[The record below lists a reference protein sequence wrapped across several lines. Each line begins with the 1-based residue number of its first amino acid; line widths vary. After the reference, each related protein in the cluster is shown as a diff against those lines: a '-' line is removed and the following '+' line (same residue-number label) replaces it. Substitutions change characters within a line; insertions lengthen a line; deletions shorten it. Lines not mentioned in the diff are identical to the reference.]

1 MHDREEQMD
10 NIRIG
15 SKNLIKN
22 INKGLVIKEI
32 RKHGP
37 ISRTEVS
44 NNLNLGLSTITKICD
59 QLLEEDLIHEIGEGE
74 STGGRKPIN
83 LIFNNNYGYIIG
95 IKIENQRVLFSL
107 TDLEPA
113 ILHTETYS
121 FPRNTPFST
130 VYNLMLKGINSLLKN
145 IQERKGQLLGIGI
158 AISGIVNHLEGELIS
173 STLLGWDNI
182 NFKKTLEAKY
192 GVNVYLDNDVNCY
205 TLAQKWLGKGRSNSD
220 FVCVTIGEGIGAGII
235 INNRLYRG
243 HLGGTGEIG
252 HMIINVGGNQCY
264 CGQRGCLETY
274 ASEDYIISYVRNKTG
289 KDYTIE
295 EIISRAYDDDEVCI
309 QAISSAGENIG
320 FGLINVIMHYNPEK
334 IILGGK
340 GLKEKDF
347 IIPHILKTMNNNWFN
362 RIGVET
368 KLEVDGLG
376 NEYFL
381 LGASILVLSAL
392 LEIPIYKEQETLL
405 DSMV

>member
-1 MHDREEQMD
+1 MD
-10 NIRIG
+10 NLRIG

-37 ISRTEVS
+37 LSRTEVS
-44 NNLNLGLSTITKICD
+44 NNLNLGLSTVTKICD

-83 LIFNNNYGYIIG
+83 LVFNNAYGYIIG
-95 IKIENQRVLFSL
+95 IKIENQRVLFAL
-107 TDLEPA
+107 TDLEPV
-113 ILHTETYS
+113 ILHTETYN
-121 FPRNTPFST
+121 FPRKAPFST
-130 VYNLMLKGINSLLKN
+130 VYELILRGIDTLCKN
-145 IQERKGQLLGIGI
+145 IENKKGQLLGIGI

-173 STLLGWDNI
+173 STLLGWGNI
-182 NFKKTLEAKY
+182 NFKKNLEEKY
-192 GVNVYLDNDVNCY
+192 GVSIYLDNDVNCY
-205 TLAQKWLGKGRSNSD
+205 TLAQKWLGKGRANSD
-220 FVCVTIGEGIGAGII
+220 FICVTIGEGIGAGVI

-243 HLGGTGEIG
+243 YLGGTGEVG

-274 ASEDYIISYVRNKTG
+274 ASEDYIINYVKGRTG
-289 KDYTIE
+289 KEYTIE
-295 EIISRAYDDDEVCI
+295 EIISRAYDNDNDCI

-320 FGLINVIMHYNPEK
+320 YGLINVIMHYNPEK

-347 IIPHILKTMNNNWFN
+347 IIPRIEETMNNNWFK
-362 RIGVET
+362 RIGVDT
-368 KLEVDGLG
+368 KLEIDSLG
-376 NEYFL
+376 NENFL
-381 LGASILVLSAL
+381 LGASIVVLSAL